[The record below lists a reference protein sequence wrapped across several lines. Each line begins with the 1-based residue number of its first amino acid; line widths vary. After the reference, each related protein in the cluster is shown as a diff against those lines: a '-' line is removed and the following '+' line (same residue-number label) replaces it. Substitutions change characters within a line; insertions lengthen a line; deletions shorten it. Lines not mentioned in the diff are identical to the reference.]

1 MSLAEFAREMAME
14 FSEALSPDME
24 DLQAHAPPDMVVQV
38 HAPPDADV
46 RQA

>member
-1 MSLAEFAREMAME
+1 MAME

-24 DLQAHAPPDMVVQV
+24 DLQAHAPPDMVDQA
-38 HAPPDADV
+38 HSPPDSDV